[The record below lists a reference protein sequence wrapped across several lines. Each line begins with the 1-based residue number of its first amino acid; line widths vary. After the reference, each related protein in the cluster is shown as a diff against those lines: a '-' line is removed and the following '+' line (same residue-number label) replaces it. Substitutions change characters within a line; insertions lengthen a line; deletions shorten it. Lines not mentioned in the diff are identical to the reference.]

1 MPTIHLTTFIAAP
14 VERVFDLSRSI
25 DLHKRSMH
33 KRKEQAINGTT
44 FGLINEGETVTWKA
58 KHLYRTRFL
67 KVKVSSMKRPVSFTD
82 ESVSGDL
89 KNMKH
94 EHHFKTIDNG
104 TLMIDIFKYDIAFG
118 AVGKFINRIYLVK
131 YLEQLLEERN
141 SMIKEYAEGDKWK
154 FLLEK

>member
-1 MPTIHLTTFIAAP
+1 MPTIHLTTFVAAP
-14 VERVFDLSRSI
+14 AERVFDLSRSI

-33 KRKEQAINGTT
+33 KHKEQAVNGIT

-58 KHLYRTRFL
+58 KHLFRTRFL
-67 KVKVSSMKRPVSFTD
+67 KVKVTSMKRPIAFTD

-94 EHHFKTIDNG
+94 EHHFKVIDNG
-104 TLMIDIFKYDIAFG
+104 TLMIDIFSYSTAFG
-118 AVGKFINRIYLVK
+118 PLGRFINNIYLKK

-141 SMIKEYAEGDKWK
+141 AMIREYAESDKWK

>member
-1 MPTIHLTTFIAAP
+1 MPTIHITTFIAAP

-25 DLHKRSMH
+25 DLHKRSMY
-33 KRKEQAINGTT
+33 KRKEQAVNGTT

-67 KVKVSSMKRPVSFTD
+67 KVKVSSMNRPVSFTD

-94 EHHFKTIDNG
+94 EHHFRTIDNG
-104 TLMIDIFKYDIAFG
+104 TLMIDIFTYDIVYG
-118 AVGKFINRIYLVK
+118 ALGKFINRIYLLK
-131 YLEQLLEERN
+131 YLEQLLETRN
-141 SMIKEYAEGDKWK
+141 AMIKEYAEGDKWK

>member
-14 VERVFDLSRSI
+14 VDRVFDLSRSI

-33 KRKEQAINGTT
+33 KRKEQAINGVT

-58 KHLYRTRFL
+58 KHLYGTRFL
-67 KVKVSSMKRPVSFTD
+67 KVKVSSMNRPFSFTD

-89 KNMKH
+89 RNMKH
-94 EHHFKTIDNG
+94 EHNFRTIDNG
-104 TLMIDIFKYDIAFG
+104 TVMIDIFSYDIAYG
-118 AVGKFINRIYLVK
+118 PIGKLINKMYLVK

-141 SMIKEYAEGDKWK
+141 AMIKEYAEGDKWK